1 MLLGFKLSR
10 EKRSHEYVN
19 KIQTERQK
27 IVSEFQ
33 LLQQFLEEQER
44 LLMAQLEKLD
54 KEIMKIENE
63 NVTKLSEEISRLSE
77 LISEIEGKYQKPAS
91 EFLQDIRCT
100 LCREEKFQQPV
111 EIVPEVEKRLG
122 NVSKKTIALM
132 EALRKFKVNVT
143 LDPHTAH
150 PRLILSED
158 QKSVRRGG
166 TWQDLPNNAERFDT
180 ETCVLGSEGFTSGRH
195 SWEVKVG
202 NAKYWAVGVA
212 RETVRRKGWISLNPE
227 GGIWAV
233 QRWMGQYQALTAPV
247 TSLSLSQVARR
258 IRVSLDCEQGQVKFF
273 DAGNEALIF
282 TFPPASVTGER
293 IFPWLW
299 ISKDF
304 TEAQGEYL
312 TGDPEISLSTLIQ
325 YSLYDFFL
333 WTSYHEV
340 SVTLEIASGLKSG
353 LTIRREH

>member
-1 MLLGFKLSR
+1 MSI
-10 EKRSHEYVN
+10 N

-122 NVSKKTIALM
+122 NVSEKTIALM
-132 EALRKFKVNVT
+132 EALRKFKDTLPSELETKRGESLGAHRHVNVT

-299 ISKDF
+299 V
-304 TEAQGEYL
+304 G
-312 TGDPEISLSTLIQ
+312 GSLLRLCHRMI
-325 YSLYDFFL
+325 
-333 WTSYHEV
+333 E
-340 SVTLEIASGLKSG
+340 
-353 LTIRREH
+353 